1 MAGSDAD
8 FDFGQSNG
16 PKVRDEDD
24 IPERPDAG
32 NRNRPDAFDQ

>member
-8 FDFGQSNG
+8 LDFGQSYG

-24 IPERPDAG
+24 IPEGLDAG
-32 NRNRPDAFDQ
+32 NRNRSDAFDQ